1 MTRTLSLAA
10 FLPLCLSLATAACS
24 TTDAAPAPV
33 SPPKAQ
39 RAASDADMQQLCVD
53 VFTRNRTCTDT
64 YIPALV
70 DARAKYDQPPGIA
83 DKVRADRDGIIA
95 KAKEEWA
102 TDSTDEA
109 IQQVCAR
116 LVASLTDDD
125 RADAAKARD
134 CLALADCSA
143 YTTCIMPQFEKRF
156 AK

>member
-39 RAASDADMQQLCVD
+39 RASSDDFMQLCTEVM
-53 VFTRNRTCTDT
+53 TRNRTCTDT

-70 DARAKYDQPPGIA
+70 DARAKYDKPPGIA

-95 KAKEEWA
+95 RAKEEWA
-102 TDSTDEA
+102 SDSTDDA
-109 IQQVCAR
+109 IRETCTQIMAH
-116 LVASLTDDD
+116 LTDDD
-125 RADAAKARD
+125 RADAPKAHE
-134 CLALADCSA
+134 CLALSDCGA

>member
-1 MTRTLSLAA
+1 MTRMLSLVTF
-10 FLPLCLSLATAACS
+10 FLPLATAACG
-24 TTDAAPAPV
+24 TTEAAPSPQ

-39 RAASDADMQQLCVD
+39 RASSDDLMQLCTE

-102 TDSTDEA
+102 TDSTDDA

>member
-1 MTRTLSLAA
+1 MTRMLSLAT
-10 FLPLCLSLATAACS
+10 FLLPLATAACG
-24 TTDAAPAPV
+24 TTEAAPSQPQ

-39 RAASDADMQQLCVD
+39 RASSDADFMQLCTE

-83 DKVRADRDGIIA
+83 EKVRSDRDGVIA

-102 TDSTDEA
+102 VDSTDES
-109 IQQVCAR
+109 IQTVCSR
-116 LVASLTDDD
+116 IVANLSDDD
-125 RADAAKARD
+125 RADMPKARE
-134 CLALADCSA
+134 CLALTDCSA